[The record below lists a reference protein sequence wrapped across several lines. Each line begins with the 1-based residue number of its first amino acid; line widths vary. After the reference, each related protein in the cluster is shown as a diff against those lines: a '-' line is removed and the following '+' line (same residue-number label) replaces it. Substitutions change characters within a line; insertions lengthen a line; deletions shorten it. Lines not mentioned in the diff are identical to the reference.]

1 VKSRYRGGFIS
12 INSAVQQFASGLPA
26 FVSGRII
33 GETVS
38 GAMTRYG
45 QTGWLAVAMA
55 FVGIYLVRFLTP
67 HPENL
72 SDVTPMAIP
81 GEM

>member
-1 VKSRYRGGFIS
+1 MS
-12 INSAVQQFASGLPA
+12 INSAVQQFVSGLPA

-33 GETVS
+33 GETAS

-55 FVGIYLVRFLTP
+55 FAGIYLVRFLTP
-67 HPENL
+67 HPENMP
-72 SDVTPMAIP
+72 DVTPMAIP
-81 GEM
+81 GDV